1 MAPRVIAEVF
11 FAAWFVALVA
21 YQFARLRPRLE
32 RLDRLFLFSDW
43 KLFTAP
49 VREFHVLYR
58 DVHANGS
65 RDEWREVPATRTT
78 HRFAHALFN
87 PSGLVCWSVGARIAW
102 GLSRLPAG
110 ASGSEALVRDP
121 ELASVRGYVM
131 SLPRSAGTV
140 RRQLKIAVDEGL
152 LAENAH
158 SDVLESEDMP
168 FE

>member
-87 PSGLVCWSVGARIAW
+87 PSGLVCWSVGA
-102 GLSRLPAG
+102 
-110 ASGSEALVRDP
+110 
-121 ELASVRGYVM
+121 
-131 SLPRSAGTV
+131 GTV

>member
-11 FAAWFVALVA
+11 FAAWFVALVG
-21 YQFARLRPRLE
+21 YQFA
-32 RLDRLFLFSDW
+32 
-43 KLFTAP
+43 P
-49 VREFHVLYR
+49 VRARLYR
-58 DVHANGS
+58 DVHANGA
-65 RDEWREVPATRTT
+65 RDEWREVPATRST
-78 HRFAHALFN
+78 HRFAHTLFN

-102 GLSRLPAG
+102 GLSRLAG
-110 ASGSEALVRDP
+110 GTSGNEALVRDP

-131 SLPRSAGTV
+131 GLPRSAGAV

-158 SDVLESEDMP
+158 SDILESEDLP